1 MKLALLKG
9 NRFNPWHLQVFNR
22 LPGKVQVTAFRAES
36 EIQDYFHER
45 DDGSLDWKFE
55 RIHFDT
61 EAGNPLRRF
70 GFRLQERF
78 SGRQPR
84 ILPFHERLEGFDLVH
99 SWELFTDWT
108 AEAVAAKKRYG
119 IPLAVMVWDNIPFNM
134 ERNAEGRRLKSEAV
148 QWADRFLVHTE
159 RSRRAL
165 ILEGVSEDRI
175 TEINPGVD
183 TAVFSPGEGNR
194 SRFGIE
200 DDEFVIL
207 FVGWLL
213 PRKGIDFLI
222 LALHELIHDSRLDD
236 IRFRLLV
243 LGSGPGLDRVEGLI
257 DRVGVRDACTLAG
270 SVQYDE
276 MPGAFRSADLFVLP
290 SIPTPEWQEQ
300 FGMSLIEA
308 MACGVPI
315 VSTYTGSIS
324 EIAGDAA
331 VLCQPNDFVSLYE
344 SIRNLALEGSK
355 RSELAEAG
363 RARAVEHFDLD
374 SYAVNLAQVYGALA
388 GG

>member
-9 NRFNPWHLQVFNR
+9 NRFNPWHLQAFNR
-22 LPGKVQVTAFRAES
+22 LPDTVQITAFRAES

-55 RIHFDT
+55 RIYFDT

-78 SGRQPR
+78 SGRRPR
-84 ILPFHERLEGFDLVH
+84 VLPFHERLEGFGLIH

-119 IPLAVMVWDNIPFNM
+119 IPLVVMVWDNIPFNM
-134 ERNAEGRRLKSEAV
+134 EQNAGRRRLKSETV

-159 RSRRAL
+159 RSRRVL

-175 TEINPGVD
+175 TEVNPGVD
-183 TAVFSPGEGNR
+183 TAMFSPGKGNR
-194 SRFGIE
+194 SRFDIE

-222 LALHELIHDSRLDD
+222 LALRELMHDSRLDD
-236 IRFRLLV
+236 VRFRLLV
-243 LGSGPGLDRVEGLI
+243 LGSGPGLDRVEKLI
-257 DRVGVRDACTLAG
+257 ERVGVRDACTLAG
-270 SVQYDE
+270 TVRYDE
-276 MPGAFRSADLFVLP
+276 MPSAFRSADLFVLP
-290 SIPTPEWQEQ
+290 SIATPEWQEQ

-315 VSTYTGSIS
+315 VTTYTGSIP

-344 SIRNLALEGSK
+344 SIRNLVLEPSK
-355 RSELAEAG
+355 REALGEAG

-374 SYAVNLAQVYGALA
+374 SYTGTLAQVYDALA